1 MAAAVIL
8 LGNLFGIGVAIKES
22 QNTETKYL
30 LRNPYGEGA
39 YEQNLK
45 VQKGNREQEI
55 SIYVEE
61 ETYGEERQKQF
72 LQEAME
78 YLEQWFQK
86 ETGKTGEIRRH
97 VDFPEEIKDNPAL
110 LSWSTE
116 NPQVLNWEGKI
127 GDAVDEQ
134 GEKVK
139 VFCDIS
145 LGEQEE
151 VWQKTVIVYPI
162 PLNEEQELA
171 QKIQIQAEKL
181 SKDEEKKF
189 LLPAT
194 LEGENMHYE
203 VEQEHTGLLICAL
216 SLILGMGIFPL
227 VKEKEKQREEL
238 RKKEMQRDY
247 PDIVEKLV
255 LFLRAGFS
263 IRKAMEKVA
272 EGYLRNRDKYQMR
285 EQAAY
290 EEVVKTC
297 KEMEGGVYE
306 TEAYERMGRRFGLS
320 QYKML
325 SVLLVQN
332 LRKGNENLLELLERE
347 AASVTEE
354 RKRNAK
360 VQGEEAGVKLLL
372 PMVMQLIV
380 VLIILMV
387 PAFLNFM

>member
-22 QNTETKYL
+22 KNTETKYL

-127 GDAVDEQ
+127 GDTVDEQ

-162 PLNEEQELA
+162 LLNEEQELA
-171 QKIQIQAEKL
+171 QKIQIQAEEL
-181 SKDEEKKF
+181 SKDEEKKL
-189 LLPAT
+189 LLPVT
-194 LEGENMHYE
+194 LEGEQMHYE

-306 TEAYERMGRRFGLS
+306 AEAYERMGRRFGLS

>member
-1 MAAAVIL
+1 
-8 LGNLFGIGVAIKES
+8 
-22 QNTETKYL
+22 
-30 LRNPYGEGA
+30 
-39 YEQNLK
+39 
-45 VQKGNREQEI
+45 
-55 SIYVEE
+55 
-61 ETYGEERQKQF
+61 
-72 LQEAME
+72 ME
-78 YLEQWFQK
+78 YLEQWFQE
-86 ETGKTGEIRRH
+86 ETRKTGEIHNH
-97 VDFPEEIKDNPAL
+97 VEFPEEIKDNPVQ

-127 GDAVDEQ
+127 GDAVDGQ

-139 VFCDIS
+139 VFCGIS

-151 VWQKTVIVYPI
+151 VWQKTVTVYPI
-162 PLNEEQELA
+162 ALNEEQELA
-171 QKIQIQAEKL
+171 KKIQIQAEEL
-181 SKDEEKKF
+181 SKGEEKKF

-203 VEQEHTGLLICAL
+203 VEKEHTGLLICAL
-216 SLILGMGIFPL
+216 SLVLGIGIFPL
-227 VKEKEKQREEL
+227 AREKEKQREEL

-263 IRKAMEKVA
+263 IRKAMEKLA
-272 EGYLRNRDKYQMR
+272 DGYLRNRDKYR
-285 EQAAY
+285 LGERAAY

-306 TEAYERMGRRFGLS
+306 AEAYERMGRRFGLP

>member
-8 LGNLFGIGVAIKES
+8 LGNLFGIGVCIQER
-22 QNTETKYL
+22 QNTQTKYL
-30 LRNPYGEGA
+30 LRNPYGEGS
-39 YEQNLK
+39 YEQHLK

-55 SIYVEE
+55 SIHVEE
-61 ETYGEERQKQF
+61 ETYGEEKQKQF

-78 YLEQWFQK
+78 YLEQWFQE
-86 ETGKTGEIRRH
+86 ETGKTGEIHNH
-97 VDFPEEIKDNPAL
+97 VQFPGEIQDNPVQ

-127 GDAVDEQ
+127 GDAVEEQ
-134 GEKVK
+134 GEMVK
-139 VFCDIS
+139 VFCSAS
-145 LGEQEE
+145 LGEKEE
-151 VWQKTVIVYPI
+151 VWQKTITVYPI

-171 QKIQIQAEKL
+171 QKIQIQAEEL
-181 SKDEEKKF
+181 SKGEEKKF
-189 LLPAT
+189 LLPAS
-194 LEGENMHYE
+194 LDGEDIHYE
-203 VEQEHTGLLICAL
+203 VEQEHKGFLICAL
-216 SLILGMGIFPL
+216 SLVLGIGMFPL
-227 VKEKEKQREEL
+227 AKEKEKQREEL

-263 IRKAMEKVA
+263 IRKAMEKLA
-272 EGYLRNRDKYQMR
+272 DSYLRNRDKYKLGER
-285 EQAAY
+285 AAY

-306 TEAYERMGRRFGLS
+306 AEAYERMGRRFGLP

-360 VQGEEAGVKLLL
+360 VRGEEAGVKLLL

>member
-8 LGNLFGIGVAIKES
+8 FGNLFGIGVAIQES

-45 VQKGNREQEI
+45 VQRGNKEQEI

-61 ETYGEERQKQF
+61 ETYGEEKKKQF

-78 YLEQWFQK
+78 YLEQWFQE
-86 ETGKTGEIRRH
+86 ETRKTGEIHNH
-97 VDFPEEIKDNPAL
+97 VEFPEEIKDNPVQ

-127 GDAVDEQ
+127 GDAVDGQ

-139 VFCDIS
+139 VFCGIS

-151 VWQKTVIVYPI
+151 VWQKTVTVYPI
-162 PLNEEQELA
+162 ALNEEQELA
-171 QKIQIQAEKL
+171 KKIQIQAEEL
-181 SKDEEKKF
+181 SKGEEKKF

-203 VEQEHTGLLICAL
+203 VEKEHTGLLICAL
-216 SLILGMGIFPL
+216 SLVLGIGIFPL
-227 VKEKEKQREEL
+227 AREKEKQREEL

-263 IRKAMEKVA
+263 IRKAMEKLA
-272 EGYLRNRDKYQMR
+272 DGYLRNRDKYR
-285 EQAAY
+285 LGERAAY

-306 TEAYERMGRRFGLS
+306 AEAYERMGRRFGLP

>member
-8 LGNLFGIGVAIKES
+8 LGNLFGIGVAIQES

-45 VQKGNREQEI
+45 VQRGNKEQEI

-61 ETYGEERQKQF
+61 ETYGEEKKKQF

-78 YLEQWFQK
+78 YLEQWFQE
-86 ETGKTGEIRRH
+86 ETRKTGEIHNH
-97 VDFPEEIKDNPAL
+97 VEFPEEIKDNPVQ

-127 GDAVDEQ
+127 GDAVDGQ

-139 VFCDIS
+139 VFCGIS

-151 VWQKTVIVYPI
+151 VWQKTVTVYPI
-162 PLNEEQELA
+162 ALNEEQELA
-171 QKIQIQAEKL
+171 KKIQIQAEEL
-181 SKDEEKKF
+181 SKGEEKKF

-203 VEQEHTGLLICAL
+203 VEKEHTGLLICAL
-216 SLILGMGIFPL
+216 SLVLGIGIFPL
-227 VKEKEKQREEL
+227 AREKEKQREEL

-263 IRKAMEKVA
+263 IRKAMEKLA
-272 EGYLRNRDKYQMR
+272 DGYLRNRDKYR
-285 EQAAY
+285 LGERAAY

-306 TEAYERMGRRFGLS
+306 AEAYERMGRRFGLP

-325 SVLLVQN
+325 SVFLVQN

>member
-8 LGNLFGIGVAIKES
+8 LGNLFGIGVAIQES

-45 VQKGNREQEI
+45 VQRGNKEQEI

-61 ETYGEERQKQF
+61 ETYGEEKKKQF

-78 YLEQWFQK
+78 YLEQWFQE
-86 ETGKTGEIRRH
+86 ETRKTGEIHNH
-97 VDFPEEIKDNPAL
+97 VEFPEEIKDNPVQ

-127 GDAVDEQ
+127 GDAVDGQ

-139 VFCDIS
+139 VFCGIS

-151 VWQKTVIVYPI
+151 VWQKTVTVYPI
-162 PLNEEQELA
+162 ALNEEQELA
-171 QKIQIQAEKL
+171 KKIQIQAEEL

-194 LEGENMHYE
+194 LEGEHMHYE
-203 VEQEHTGLLICAL
+203 VEKEHTGLLICAL
-216 SLILGMGIFPL
+216 SLVLGIGIFPL
-227 VKEKEKQREEL
+227 AREKEKQREEL

-263 IRKAMEKVA
+263 IRKAMEKLA
-272 EGYLRNRDKYQMR
+272 DGYLRNRDKYR
-285 EQAAY
+285 LGERAAY

-306 TEAYERMGRRFGLS
+306 AEAYERMGRRFGLP